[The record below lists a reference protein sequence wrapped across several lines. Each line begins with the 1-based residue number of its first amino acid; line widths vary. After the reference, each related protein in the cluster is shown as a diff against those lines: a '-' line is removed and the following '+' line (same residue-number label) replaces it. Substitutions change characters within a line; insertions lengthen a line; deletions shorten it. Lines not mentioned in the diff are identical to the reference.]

1 MNSIALS
8 TYVQR
13 ASESVFD
20 RLVVGGAKNVDR
32 STAIMA
38 RIRKGVSDD
47 DKTTHPCFIVSRVD
61 SKRSSPFQIRVSEG

>member
-1 MNSIALS
+1 MS
-8 TYVQR
+8 THVQH

-20 RLVVGGAKNVDR
+20 HRLVVREAANVDR

-38 RIRKGVSDD
+38 RIRKGVSEDD
-47 DKTTHPCFIVSRVD
+47 QTTHPCFIVSRAD